1 MNEHYCPRPT
11 CRVLPRN
18 SLENTKYKI
27 LLACLRSCVLA
38 CLLACPYGNSTY
50 MFFVRFLCTFC
61 HVNLQESYL
70 ILKRVAVHTNTIKST
85 KNRTPY
91 KDACWGFY
99 VSSYRATHLLMIWE
113 VKRTTLKCL
122 YCISSRHRNH
132 PHSEGIFM
140 LYLYFSYKLLR
151 LACNFQCTKVLNNV
165 ITTIR

>member
-1 MNEHYCPRPT
+1 MT
-11 CRVLPRN
+11 DSAVQSSFFIRN
-18 SLENTKYKI
+18 ISEAYVPSSTPEFAREYKI
-27 LLACLRSCVLA
+27 LLACLVA
-38 CLLACPYGNSTY
+38 WLLACPYGNSTY

-70 ILKRVAVHTNTIKST
+70 KLKRVAVHTNTIQST

-122 YCISSRHRNH
+122 LFIVQAQKPPTQSGNIYVVS
-132 PHSEGIFM
+132 IF
-140 LYLYFSYKLLR
+140 
-151 LACNFQCTKVLNNV
+151 
-165 ITTIR
+165 